1 MHCFDHPLLAKLPL
15 TDHFNRGEAM
25 RRSSGFT
32 LIEVLVVLGIIG
44 LMVALLLPAIQAARE
59 ASRRAL
65 CQNNL
70 RQLGLALTNYE
81 GAKGAFPFGVGGTGI
96 PGRIPRWSAQSQML
110 PYLEHAVVFNAI
122 NVNYLPW
129 SFEPLGAANLTAVS
143 TSVAVFLCPSDSDLI
158 TDDGQMGHNSYR
170 ACAGTKPYNLAA
182 DSPDGTGRN
191 DGSFWFQ
198 SAIRTA
204 MLTDGTS
211 NTATFSERCLGTYP
225 RIDPKGDYYL
235 TDNSVEDC
243 DRADPAATPRAE
255 NPLEQSGGRWSD
267 GNVCYARYQHI
278 LAPNR
283 NSCYLGGSVDN
294 DGPILTTASSRHT
307 GGVNLATADG
317 SVRFVKESINVKVW
331 SAFGSIAGNDVVDAG
346 D

>member
-1 MHCFDHPLLAKLPL
+1 
-15 TDHFNRGEAM
+15 M

-32 LIEVLVVLGIIG
+32 LIELLVILAIIG
-44 LMVALLLPAIQAARE
+44 LLVALLLPAIQAARE

-81 GAKGAFPFGVGGTGI
+81 GVKGAFPFGVGGTGV
-96 PGRIPRWSAQSQML
+96 PGRVPRWSAQSQML
-110 PYLEHAVVFNAI
+110 TYLEQAAVFNAI

-143 TSVAVFLCPSDSDLI
+143 TRIAVFLCPSDTDLVA
-158 TDDGQMGHNSYR
+158 DDGQMGHNSYR

-191 DGSFWFQ
+191 DGSFWYQ

-211 NTATFSERCLGTYP
+211 NTAIFSERCLGTLT
-225 RIDPKGDYYL
+225 RIDPKGDYYV
-235 TDNSVEDC
+235 TGTAVAEC
-243 DRADPAATPRAE
+243 DQADPAATPRAD

-267 GNVCYARYQHI
+267 GNICYTRYQHI
-278 LAPNR
+278 LTPNR
-283 NSCYLGGSVDN
+283 NSCYLGGIVDN
-294 DGPILTTASSRHT
+294 DGPILTTATSRHN
-307 GGVNLATADG
+307 GGVNMSTADG
-317 SVRFVKESINVKVW
+317 SVRFVKDSVNVKVW
-331 SAFGSIAGNDVVDAG
+331 TALATLAGGDVVDSG
-346 D
+346 N